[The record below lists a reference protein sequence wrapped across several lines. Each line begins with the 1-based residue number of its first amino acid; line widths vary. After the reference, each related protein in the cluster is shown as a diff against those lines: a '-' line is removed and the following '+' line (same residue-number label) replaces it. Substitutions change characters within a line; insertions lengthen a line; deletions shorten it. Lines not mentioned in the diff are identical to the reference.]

1 MISSVSALPAAFPS
15 QDPSAD
21 AGIIVTSVNALAP
34 VGTGTAVLPQN
45 AELEFI
51 SPGTADSFAIRR
63 ISLGSAQIE
72 VGEGYSL
79 FVNDLDRQL
88 VLENTAISSR
98 TVIFGDARI
107 ETASG
112 EALQFWGT
120 TTFAFGTDGKITL
133 ETAETADQAGS
144 FLLERIAVSNGPRA
158 VVITGVADEAV
169 DTLTFQNGDGYDA
182 DHETR
187 DGFVLEQA
195 DDGAS
200 WQTEYGDAVTQAL
213 LDETA
218 VGGAF
223 GPGSNLL
230 SLGEFSAVISSFLSA
245 IGLSYSNSFMT
256 SILLPETHNDNN
268 RQSSDQKSIERRS
281 IEKLIFE
288 QSFQRHLNLHREG
301 SAARLNA

>member
-1 MISSVSALPAAFPS
+1 MISSVSIRSAEFLPPEL
-15 QDPSAD
+15 PVD
-21 AGIIVTSVNALAP
+21 ASITVTSVNALAP
-34 VGTGTAVLPQN
+34 VGAGTAMLPQN
-45 AELEFI
+45 AEMEFI

-63 ISLGSAQIE
+63 MSLGSAQIE
-72 VGEGYSL
+72 LGDGYHL

-120 TTFAFGTDGKITL
+120 TTFAFGNDGKITL
-133 ETAETADQAGS
+133 ETAEAADQAGS

-169 DTLTFQNGDGYDA
+169 DTLTFQHNDGYELDS
-182 DHETR
+182 DTR

-195 DDGAS
+195 DDGAA
-200 WQTEYGDAVTQAL
+200 WVTEYGDAVTQAL
-213 LDETA
+213 LDDTA

-223 GPGSNLL
+223 GPGSNMFSL
-230 SLGEFSAVISSFLSA
+230 SEVSTLISSFLSS
-245 IGLSYSNSFMT
+245 IGTAFSGNSIPNRLVQESN
-256 SILLPETHNDNN
+256 HDNN
-268 RQSSDQKSIERRS
+268 RQSSDRKSIERHS

-288 QSFQRHLNLHREG
+288 QSFQRHLNLHRDA
-301 SAARLNA
+301 SVAQL